1 MLSEAKH
8 LSVHRERPFASLRV
22 TTRYRCWVGKFI
34 IGPYRGSDYF
44 CKVRNRAPTK
54 ICISRYFPEK
64 DWEMHFTFRQ
74 MNEQDARA
82 IAEWHYDGPYAF
94 YDWDRD
100 ADDLAELLN
109 PPSWEEKYYAVLDGQ
124 SELAGFFGFTKEGE
138 TVEIGLG
145 LRPDLTGK
153 GKGVGLEFVEA
164 GLEFAKSK
172 YAVSAFRLRVA
183 TFNQRAI
190 RVYEQAGFR
199 PLRVFMHETNGGKYE
214 FLEMVMP

>member
-1 MLSEAKH
+1 M
-8 LSVHRERPFASLRV
+8 R
-22 TTRYRCWVGKFI
+22 
-34 IGPYRGSDYF
+34 
-44 CKVRNRAPTK
+44 
-54 ICISRYFPEK
+54 
-64 DWEMHFTFRQ
+64 FTFRQ
-74 MNEQDARA
+74 MNEQDARV
-82 IAEWHYDGPYAF
+82 IAEWHYEGPYTF
-94 YDWDRD
+94 YDWDQD

-109 PPSWEEKYYAVLDGQ
+109 PRSWEGTYYAVFDGQ
-124 SELAGFFGFTKEGE
+124 GELAGFFTFMKDGE
-138 TVEIGLG
+138 TIEIGLG

-190 RVYEQAGFR
+190 RVYEQTGFR
-199 PLRVFMHETNGGKYE
+199 PVRVFMQETNGGKYE